1 VAIINDVFVCIHFV
15 FQTDD
20 SWHIMTFSTSDG
32 FVDNVIEIAIVFEK
46 FPRQEVSVKDLMV
59 HICTSGGM
67 HMKFI
72 NAYVI

>member
-1 VAIINDVFVCIHFV
+1 
-15 FQTDD
+15 
-20 SWHIMTFSTSDG
+20 MTFSTSDG